1 MKCRSMIGAGGQ
13 KTPDRETMESKC
25 SRRGA
30 LVGDVVLHRCL
41 QLGREGEFTIQ
52 DLTLS
57 TLLRASFGLVGWCE
71 PERRGGRSEGLRRR
85 RLKVAY

>member
-1 MKCRSMIGAGGQ
+1 MLDEVPLYDRCWRSEDAGPRDNGIQ
-13 KTPDRETMESKC
+13 NVLDG
-25 SRRGA
+25 GA

-57 TLLRASFGLVGWCE
+57 TLLRASFGVGRVVRTRTPWR
-71 PERRGGRSEGLRRR
+71 PF
-85 RLKVAY
+85 